1 MSLQDLQG
9 KKKDK
14 LHNQLTQLDRQL
26 LIYEIF
32 YFCKEIC
39 YKEITDRIPEL
50 GVRMIQRDVTDLK
63 AADLINVRYDRD
75 LKAYVHLKKR
85 KDVKEKQVEYSEKKK
100 KHLEQLARIGKLMF
114 EMESDNVVDDFW
126 GAEKEEFIF
135 DRSKYRSCKDCYFE
149 MFPDATLRMMQHDF
163 EELRRIGYPV
173 IYVRELD
180 LYEQFDLDDVFHGV
194 RNDFGV
200 RLVDGQLV
208 MIEGYEHYTNN
219 LANEWDAFKRFS

>member
-1 MSLQDLQG
+1 MSIQDLQG

-14 LHNQLTQLDRQL
+14 PHNQLTQLDRQL

-39 YKEITDRIPEL
+39 YKEITDRIPAL
-50 GVRMIQRDVTDLK
+50 GVRMIQRDVADLK
-63 AADLINVRYDRD
+63 AAGLINVRYNRD
-75 LKAYVHLKKR
+75 VNAYVHVKKR
-85 KDVKEKQVEYSEKKK
+85 ENDQEKQEEYSEKKK

-114 EMESDNVVDDFW
+114 EMESDNAADDLW
-126 GAEKEEFIF
+126 GADKEEFTF
-135 DRSKYRSCKDCYFE
+135 ERSKYRSCKDCYFE

-180 LYEQFDLDDVFHGV
+180 LYEQFYADDL

-200 RLVDGQLV
+200 RLVDGKLV
-208 MIEGYEHYTNN
+208 IIEGYEHETNN
-219 LANEWDAFKRFS
+219 LAMEWDNFKTFS